1 MKGYLG
7 VLSLKTTI
15 SIKLLKFYILVA
27 VLFLLILSFIFYNYD
42 LYIENIYNDIVQ
54 LCKITIVFLTSS
66 IKNTLEELFLRKY
79 LNIFCLILICY
90 ISTIFISVLHSKIIR
105 CILVKC
111 TLKQL

>member
-15 SIKLLKFYILVA
+15 SIKLLKFYILVS
-27 VLFLLILSFIFYNYD
+27 VLFLLILSFIFYYY

-54 LCKITIVFLTSS
+54 ICKVTIVFFTSS
-66 IKNTLEELFLRKY
+66 IKNTPEELILRKY

-90 ISTIFISVLHSKIIR
+90 ISTIFISVLHSKIIK